1 MIEAPTKPRHD
12 YPPWLAKNNL
22 KDFVEAI
29 RIT

>member
-1 MIEAPTKPRHD
+1 MIGAPTKPSGD
-12 YPPWLAKNNL
+12 YLLPFAKNNL